1 MDKNNPQYK
10 AIVAELKEKKEAA
23 RDLQSR
29 IEAGTATAEHR
40 KTFRQVVKEVTD
52 LSAKRENFL
61 TSESMA
67 QFKAMEA
74 GARKT
79 RGFNPAAASNG
90 KRFTNLGAVE
100 TESETISEATLNR
113 YASLKRQLGDKVF
126 DAVTDENYAKA
137 FDSVLRFG
145 KRSRD
150 RGLRKAL
157 EPGDDGRGYV
167 TAPAEVLNYIVGR
180 LAAPTRIT
188 SLVREANTMRDA
200 VTFLRNPY
208 DDDNEYTNTFR
219 RKKTG
224 SKPRSSTEG
233 DVMTES
239 DEYFSTVKIDVHT
252 FLFCA
257 QINLDLLEDS
267 SFDLFGW
274 LQRELSSSV
283 LQDQENDII
292 NGDGVGVPM
301 GVSAYFD
308 TGADFSIT
316 AVNSGSASTFTA
328 DGIENLLWDMPEQY
342 IESAVLIGRRT
353 SAGKELAKLRS
364 AGGHR
369 IFGNPDSPNGGSL
382 VGPSGNRLEG
392 YPVIWSSKMPAVAGS
407 AYPLLFWDPTAY
419 MKLTRSNI
427 SFKLLDQTRAKEN
440 LVEIIGK
447 VRYGGDLLEPYK
459 CRVQKIAS

>member
-10 AIVAELKEKKEAA
+10 AIVAELNEKKEAA

-40 KTFRQVVKEVTD
+40 KTFRQVVKDISD

-61 TSESMA
+61 TADSLA

-74 GARKT
+74 ASKKT
-79 RGFNPAAASNG
+79 RGFNPAAAGSG

-100 TESETISEATLNR
+100 TESESISEATLNR

-126 DAVTDENYAKA
+126 DAVTDPDYATA
-137 FDSVLRFG
+137 FDQVLRYG
-145 KRSRD
+145 KRARSF
-150 RGLRKAL
+150 RKAL
-157 EPGDDGRGYV
+157 EPGDDSRGYV

-188 SLVREANTMRDA
+188 SMVREANTVRDA

-208 DDDNEYTNTFR
+208 AADDEYTNTFR

-224 SKPRSSTEG
+224 SKPASSTEAN
-233 DVMTES
+233 VMTET
-239 DEYFSTVKIDVHT
+239 DEYFAPVKIDVHT

-308 TGADFSIT
+308 NSSTFGIT
-316 AVNSGSASTFTA
+316 AVNSGSSSTFTY
-328 DGIENLLWDMPEQY
+328 DGLQNLLWSLPEQY
-342 IESAVLIGRRT
+342 IDNAVLIGRRT
-353 SAGKELAKLRS
+353 SAGVELAKLRGS
-364 AGGHR
+364 SGGR
-369 IFGNPDSPNGGSL
+369 IFGDPNANNGSSI
-382 VGPSGNRLEG
+382 VGPSGNKLEG
-392 YPVIWSSKMPAVAGS
+392 YPVIWSSKMPAVAGN

-459 CRVQKIAS
+459 CRVQKIST

>member
-1 MDKNNPQYK
+1 MDKNDPKYK
-10 AIVAELKEKKEAA
+10 AIVAELKEKRETA

-29 IEAGTATAEHR
+29 IDAGTATAQH
-40 KTFRQVVKEVTD
+40 KTTFRQVVKD
-52 LSAKRENFL
+52 IAGIAQKREDFL
-61 TSESMA
+61 TSDSMN
-67 QFKAMEA
+67 QFKGMED
-74 GARKT
+74 ARRKS
-79 RGFNPAAASNG
+79 RGGNPAISGG
-90 KRFTNLGAVE
+90 KRFTNLGAIETE
-100 TESETISEATLNR
+100 TESMTESTLQR

-126 DAVTDENYAKA
+126 DAVTDPEYASA
-137 FDSVLRFG
+137 FDHCMRFG
-145 KRSRD
+145 KSRD
-150 RGLRKAL
+150 RARRKAL
-157 EPGDDGRGYV
+157 EPGDDSRGYV
-167 TAPAEVLNYIVGR
+167 TAPAEVLNHIVGR

-188 SLVREANTMRDA
+188 SLVREANTVRDA

-208 DDDNEYTNTFR
+208 DTDNEYTNTFR

-224 SKPRSSTEG
+224 SKPASSTEG
-233 DVMTES
+233 NVMTET
-239 DEYFSTVKIDVHT
+239 DEYFAPVKIDVHT

-267 SFDLFGW
+267 SFNLFGW
-274 LQRELSSSV
+274 LQTELSSSV

-308 TGADFSIT
+308 TGANFSIT
-316 AVNSGSASTFTA
+316 AVNSGSSSTFTK
-328 DGIENLLWDMPEQY
+328 DGLQSLLWSLPEQY
-342 IESAVLIGRRT
+342 IENAVLIGRRT
-353 SAGKELAKLRS
+353 SAGLELAKLS
-364 AGGHR
+364 ASGGQR
-369 IFGNPDSPNGGSL
+369 LFGDPSAANSGSL

-392 YPVIWSSKMPAVAGS
+392 YPMIWSSKMPAVAAN
-407 AYPLLFWDPTAY
+407 AYPLLFFDPTAY

>member
-1 MDKNNPQYK
+1 MDKTDPQYK
-10 AIVAELKEKKEAA
+10 AIVAELNEKKAAA

-29 IEAGTATAEHR
+29 IEAGTATAEHK
-40 KTFRQVVKEVTD
+40 KTFRQVVKDITD
-52 LSAKRENFL
+52 LAAKRENYL
-61 TSESMA
+61 TADSMS

-74 GARKT
+74 GARKS
-79 RGFNPAAASNG
+79 RGFNPANAG
-90 KRFTNLGAVE
+90 KRFTSLGSTGVE
-100 TESETISEATLNR
+100 TETMSEATLAR
-113 YASLKRQLGDKVF
+113 YASLKRQLGDPLF
-126 DAVTDENYAKA
+126 DAVTDPDYGRA
-137 FDSVLRFG
+137 FDNVLRFG
-145 KRSRD
+145 KRTRD

-180 LAAPTRIT
+180 LASPTRIT
-188 SLVREANTMRDA
+188 SLVREANTTRDS

-233 DVMTES
+233 DVMTET

-257 QINLDLLEDS
+257 QINLDLLEDA

-283 LQDQENDII
+283 MQDQEDDII
-292 NGDGVGVPM
+292 NGDGVGEPM
-301 GVSAYFD
+301 GASAYFD
-308 TGADFSIT
+308 TGADFSIS
-316 AVNSGSASTFTA
+316 AIHSGSASTFTY
-328 DGIENLLWDMPEQY
+328 DGLQNLLWDLPEQY
-342 IESAVLIGRRT
+342 IENAVLIGRRT
-353 SAGKELAKLRS
+353 SAGKELAKLRTS
-364 AGGHR
+364 GGDRILGDPMAG
-369 IFGNPDSPNGGSL
+369 SGGSL

-459 CRVQKIAS
+459 CRVQQIDS

>member
-1 MDKNNPQYK
+1 MDKNDPQYK
-10 AIVAELKEKKEAA
+10 ALVAELKEKREAA
-23 RDLQSR
+23 RDIEAR
-29 IEAGTATAEHR
+29 IEAGTATKAHR
-40 KTFRQVVKEVTD
+40 DTFRQLVKDVRD
-52 LSAKRENFL
+52 LSEKREHFL
-61 TSESMA
+61 TAASRKEFQS
-67 QFKAMEA
+67 MEA
-74 GARKT
+74 ASRKT
-79 RGFNPAAASNG
+79 RGFNPAAAGG
-90 KRFTNLGAVE
+90 KRFTNLGSVASE
-100 TESETISEATLNR
+100 TETLNEATLNR

-126 DAVTDENYAKA
+126 DAVTSEEYSTA
-137 FDSVLRFG
+137 FDQVMRYG
-145 KRSRD
+145 KRARSF
-150 RGLRKAL
+150 RKAL
-157 EPGDDGRGYV
+157 EPGDDARGYV

-188 SLVREANTMRDA
+188 SLVREANTTRDA

-208 DDDNEYTNTFR
+208 ATDDEYTNTFR

-224 SKPRSSTEG
+224 SKPASSTEAN
-233 DVMTES
+233 VMTET
-239 DEYFSTVKIDVHT
+239 DEYFAPVKIDVHT

-267 SFDLFGW
+267 SFDLYGW

-308 TGADFSIT
+308 TGASFSIT
-316 AVNSGSASTFTA
+316 AVNSGSSTTFTY
-328 DGIENLLWDMPEQY
+328 DGLQNLLWSLPEQY
-342 IESAVLIGRRT
+342 IDNAVLIGRRT
-353 SAGKELAKLRS
+353 SAGVELAKLRGS
-364 AGGHR
+364 SGGR
-369 IFGNPDSPNGGSL
+369 IFGDPNANNGSSI
-382 VGPSGNRLEG
+382 VGPSGNKLEG
-392 YPVIWSSKMPAVAGS
+392 YPVIWSSKMPAVAGN

-459 CRVQKIAS
+459 CRVQKIST